1 MVGGFGSLIQR
12 LPHCCRLARSSH
24 SNKSDAA
31 KSSLRTHIM
40 FSRTLCALLLVC
52 SLFISSEAA
61 MQSVTVPLLLGE
73 SENRI
78 QGSSGSSV
86 FTKTYTARAHT
97 GVVTTAQSSNIVLT
111 MSPADQTIRFS
122 DIVITNMPVN
132 VPAAHIHGPCADAT
146 PCSNGGVVYTICSPC
161 PVTTGGTGGTI
172 TIPSFLVDPAQLS
185 RNGNFSTAFGL
196 YQGIMYSN
204 KLYYLNFHT
213 DR

>member
-1 MVGGFGSLIQR
+1 
-12 LPHCCRLARSSH
+12 
-24 SNKSDAA
+24 
-31 KSSLRTHIM
+31 M

-86 FTKTYTARAHT
+86 FTKTYAARAHT

-111 MSPADQTIRFS
+111 MSPANQGISFS
-122 DIVITNMPVN
+122 GIVITNIPVN
-132 VPAAHIHGPCADAT
+132 VTAAHIHGPCADAT

-161 PVTTGGTGGTI
+161 PATMSGTI
-172 TIPSFLVDPAQLS
+172 TIPTFNVDVTQL
-185 RNGNFSTAFGL
+185 NGNFSTAIGL
-196 YQGIMYSN
+196 YQGIVYSN

-213 DR
+213 ER

>member
-1 MVGGFGSLIQR
+1 MIT
-12 LPHCCRLARSSH
+12 HSSH

-31 KSSLRTHIM
+31 KSSLRTIM
-40 FSRTLCALLLVC
+40 FSRTLCALLLAC

-78 QGSSGSSV
+78 QGSSGSGAV
-86 FTKTYTARAHT
+86 IFTKTYTARAHT
-97 GVVTTAQSSNIVLT
+97 GVVTTAMSSNIVLT
-111 MSPADQTIRFS
+111 ISPADQTIRFS
-122 DIVITNMPVN
+122 DIVITNMPVD
-132 VPAAHIHGPCADAT
+132 VTAAHIHGPCADAA
-146 PCSNGGVVYTICSPC
+146 PCSDGGVVYTICSPC

-172 TIPSFLVDPAQLS
+172 TIPNFLVDPAQL
-185 RNGNFSTAFGL
+185 NGGIVNFSTAFGL

-213 DR
+213 AR

>member
-1 MVGGFGSLIQR
+1 
-12 LPHCCRLARSSH
+12 
-24 SNKSDAA
+24 
-31 KSSLRTHIM
+31 
-40 FSRTLCALLLVC
+40 
-52 SLFISSEAA
+52 

-161 PVTTGGTGGTI
+161 PPTTGGTI
-172 TIPSFLVDPAQLS
+172 NIPSFSVDVTQLNVL
-185 RNGNFSTAFGL
+185 NGGAAANFSTAIGL
-196 YQGIMYSN
+196 YQGIVYSN

-213 DR
+213 ER